1 MSLIQ
6 ILLIWKLRND
16 WQQIKNYSL
25 LQSCLIKQNDKVADI
40 YKNKCKYQSLY

>member
-16 WQQIKNYSL
+16 WQQIKNYL
-25 LQSCLIKQNDKVADI
+25 LLESYLIKQNDKVGDI
-40 YKNKCKYQSLY
+40 YKNKYKY